1 MPRWSLC
8 VAPDRAIM
16 MRQPRSESAIS
27 SSKCNTKAIKLPM
40 KFFPTFV
47 TVLHLTLE
55 CAEK

>member
-8 VAPDRAIM
+8 VAPGRAIM
-16 MRQPRSESAIS
+16 LRQPRSESAIS

-55 CAEK
+55 